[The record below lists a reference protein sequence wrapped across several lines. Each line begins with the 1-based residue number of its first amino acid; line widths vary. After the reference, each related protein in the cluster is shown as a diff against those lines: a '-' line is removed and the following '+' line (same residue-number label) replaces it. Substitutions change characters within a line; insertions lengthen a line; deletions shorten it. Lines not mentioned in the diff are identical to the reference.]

1 MGVYIMKD
9 LMYSIMFYVLGM
21 LTLSFG
27 ITMLILSNL
36 GVGAWDALFV
46 GLSNIFGMTV
56 GTWIF
61 LVGIV
66 LIIINKFL
74 LQSKFDYSAVI
85 TIFLIGLFIDFWLL
99 VVFDGVMITEMT
111 ARIGLLGLGI
121 LGMGAGIG
129 MYLQLDFARNPID
142 NLMMAVHYRTGLS
155 LAVSKSGLEI
165 LIMIIAFLIG
175 GPIGIGTVIVAFGIG
190 PLVQFFFKRTAKV
203 KALLV
208 NRWNPST

>member
-1 MGVYIMKD
+1 MKD

-27 ITMLILSNL
+27 VTMLILSDL

-46 GLSNIFGMTV
+46 GLSQLFGFTV

-66 LIIINKFL
+66 LIVINKFL
-74 LQSKFDYSAVI
+74 LRSRFDIPAVI
-85 TIFLIGLFIDFWLL
+85 TIFLIGIFIDFWLL
-99 VVFDGVMITEMT
+99 FVFDGVMVSGMVT
-111 ARIGLLGLGI
+111 RIGLLGLGVI
-121 LGMGAGIG
+121 GMGAGIG

-142 NLMMAVHYRTGLS
+142 NLMMAVHYRTGFS

-165 LIMIIAFLIG
+165 LIMLIAFLIG

-190 PLVQFFFKRTAKV
+190 PIVQFFFKRTAQV
-203 KALLV
+203 KAMLV
-208 NRWNPST
+208 NKWSPSS